1 MTISDT
7 LKRAVLGI
15 TSDQVLVTLLTF
27 SGTGFT
33 TFRVCDN
40 DTDITSNGNT
50 FTAFPFEIVLPGDRE
65 DAPNATLRIA
75 NVSKEIGQA
84 IDAATGQIAVKI
96 EAVLASDPDTVE
108 KSFDGLELRVT
119 RRDALVVEGELQS
132 AQFASEPYPKVRATP
147 GRFPGLFAQ

>member
-27 SGTGFT
+27 SGDGFT

-40 DTDITSNGNT
+40 DTDITSNGDI

-65 DAPNATLRIA
+65 DAPAATLRIA

-84 IDAATGQIAVKI
+84 IDEFFAVASGPSRSRRRKPSRPRSKSAKVGTGNPASS
-96 EAVLASDPDTVE
+96 ALAPSWNDCH
-108 KSFDGLELRVT
+108 
-119 RRDALVVEGELQS
+119 VVS
-132 AQFASEPYPKVRATP
+132 AGQRAIRSCTKPTGSER
-147 GRFPGLFAQ
+147 